1 LSTKEKILSVSKEHF
16 ASNGYEGTTLSMI
29 AEDVGIRKPSL
40 YSHYSSK
47 ADIFKDVLQQEF
59 EAYLS
64 SVKEILSNK
73 NQSAVERMSA
83 LFMDHLPGDENK
95 EMDNEFYYRF
105 IKYPPVEIEE
115 YTLDRYREM
124 ESELYEMF
132 DSVVEEGKGE
142 GEIDVSLTSLQIYDT
157 YFIMIDGIDTMKGL
171 YSFEDA
177 KISSENVWQVFYR
190 GIKA

>member
-1 LSTKEKILSVSKEHF
+1 MSTKEKILTVSKAHF
-16 ASNGYEGTTLSMI
+16 ASNGYEGTTMAMI
-29 AEDVGIRKPSL
+29 AKAVGIRKPSL

-47 ADIFKDVLQQEF
+47 ADIFKDVLQLEF
-59 EAYLS
+59 ETYLS
-64 SVKEILSNK
+64 SVKETLSNK

-83 LFMDHLPGDENK
+83 LFKDHLPGDEKK

-105 IKYPPVEIEE
+105 IKYPPVEIET
-115 YTLDRYREM
+115 YTLSRYRET
-124 ESELYEMF
+124 EAALYEMF
-132 DSVVEEGKGE
+132 DSVVKEGKEE
-142 GEIDVSLTSLQIYDT
+142 GEIDASLSCHQIYDT

-190 GIKA
+190 GIRA

>member
-1 LSTKEKILSVSKEHF
+1 M
-16 ASNGYEGTTLSMI
+16 AMI
-29 AEDVGIRKPSL
+29 AKEVGIRKPSL

-47 ADIFKDVLQQEF
+47 ADIFKDVLQLEF
-59 EAYLS
+59 ETYLS

-83 LFMDHLPGDENK
+83 LFKDHLPGDEKK

-105 IKYPPVEIEE
+105 IKYPPVEIET
-115 YTLDRYREM
+115 YTLSRYRET
-124 ESELYEMF
+124 EAALYEMF
-132 DSVVEEGKGE
+132 DSVVKEGKEEGK
-142 GEIDVSLTSLQIYDT
+142 IDASLSCRQIYDT

>member
-1 LSTKEKILSVSKEHF
+1 
-16 ASNGYEGTTLSMI
+16 MI

-73 NQSAVERMSA
+73 NQSAVERMA
-83 LFMDHLPGDENK
+83 ELFMDHLPGDENK

-177 KISSENVWQVFYR
+177 KMSSENVWQVFYR

>member
-1 LSTKEKILSVSKEHF
+1 
-16 ASNGYEGTTLSMI
+16 MI

-73 NQSAVERMSA
+73 NQSAVERMSE

-177 KISSENVWQVFYR
+177 KMSSENVWQVFYR

>member
-1 LSTKEKILSVSKEHF
+1 MSTKEKILTVSKAYF
-16 ASNGYEGTTLSMI
+16 ASNGYEGTTMAMI
-29 AEDVGIRKPSL
+29 AKEVGIRKPSL

-47 ADIFKDVLQQEF
+47 ADIFKDVLQLEF
-59 EAYLS
+59 ETYLS

-83 LFMDHLPGDENK
+83 LFKDHLPGDEKK

-105 IKYPPVEIEE
+105 IKYPPVEIET
-115 YTLDRYREM
+115 YTLSRYRET
-124 ESELYEMF
+124 EAALYEMF
-132 DSVVEEGKGE
+132 DSVVKEGKEEGK
-142 GEIDVSLTSLQIYDT
+142 IDASLSCRQIYDT

>member
-1 LSTKEKILSVSKEHF
+1 MSTKEKILSVSKAHF

-73 NQSAVERMSA
+73 NQSAVERMSE

-157 YFIMIDGIDTMKGL
+157 YFIMIDGIDTMKRL

-177 KISSENVWQVFYR
+177 KMSSENVWQVFYR

>member
-1 LSTKEKILSVSKEHF
+1 MSTKEKILSVSKEHF

-29 AEDVGIRKPSL
+29 AGEVGIRKPSL

-47 ADIFKDVLQQEF
+47 ADIFKDVLQLEF
-59 EAYLS
+59 EMYLS

-83 LFMDHLPGDENK
+83 LFKDHLPADEKK

-105 IKYPPVEIEE
+105 IKYPPVDIEA
-115 YTLDRYREM
+115 YTLDRYRET
-124 ESELYEMF
+124 ESALYEMF
-132 DSVVEEGKGE
+132 YSVVEEGKAE
-142 GEIDVSLTSLQIYDT
+142 GEIDASLSSRQIYDT

>member
-1 LSTKEKILSVSKEHF
+1 MSTKEKILFVSKAHF
-16 ASNGYEGTTLSMI
+16 ASNGYEGTTMAMI
-29 AEDVGIRKPSL
+29 AKEVGIRKPSL

-47 ADIFKDVLQQEF
+47 ADIFKDVLQLEF
-59 EAYLS
+59 EVYLS
-64 SVKEILSNK
+64 AVKEILSNK
-73 NQSAVERMSA
+73 NQSAVERMSE

-124 ESELYEMF
+124 ESALYEMF

-142 GEIDVSLTSLQIYDT
+142 GEIDASLTSLQIYDT

-177 KISSENVWQVFYR
+177 KMSSENVWQVFYR

>member
-1 LSTKEKILSVSKEHF
+1 MSTKEKILSVSKAHF

-73 NQSAVERMSA
+73 NQSAVERMSE

-177 KISSENVWQVFYR
+177 KMSSENVWQVFYR

>member
-1 LSTKEKILSVSKEHF
+1 
-16 ASNGYEGTTLSMI
+16 
-29 AEDVGIRKPSL
+29 
-40 YSHYSSK
+40 
-47 ADIFKDVLQQEF
+47 
-59 EAYLS
+59 
-64 SVKEILSNK
+64 
-73 NQSAVERMSA
+73 
-83 LFMDHLPGDENK
+83 
-95 EMDNEFYYRF
+95 MDNEFYYRF

-177 KISSENVWQVFYR
+177 KMSSENVWQVFYR